1 MEQMTEALQTAHSPT
16 APEPLRAQALQV
28 GGWFGVSVCVWLHDW
43 IDTHR
48 VGGFGPIWLA

>member
-1 MEQMTEALQTAHSPT
+1 MEQVTEALQTAHSPT

-28 GGWFGVSVCVWLHDW
+28 GGWFGGVRVVECEW
-43 IDTHR
+43 IDTPR